1 MSFDMEHNIKELV
14 AYAIKAPSGHNTQ
27 PWKFKISNT
36 SIRISPDYTRRLEVV
51 DPDDHALFISLG
63 CALENLLI
71 AASHS
76 GYSSTVSYH
85 LHNTAEEYI
94 QVDLR
99 PEATANQTDL
109 FEAIALRQSTRA
121 PYNHAAIPAAHVEK
135 LQEAASRENVICR
148 IIEDKQEIDAI
159 TQLVKEANI
168 RQLKNDRFRK
178 EMETWIRFN
187 EKTANNS
194 KDGLRSAVMGSPSVP
209 TWFGKLFFNYLVSP
223 TKEADKAAASIVSS
237 SALVVF
243 ITEDNSKEG
252 WVKLGQSFE
261 RFALQATALG
271 IKHAHL
277 NMPCEEVPVRHKL
290 KQLLGYTTAE
300 PLLLIRLG
308 YSDPMPMSF
317 RRPLEDVMT

>member
-1 MSFDMEHNIKELV
+1 MSFVMEHNIKELV

-27 PWKFKISNT
+27 PWKFEVNDT
-36 SIRISPDYTRRLEVV
+36 SIRIFPDYTRRLEVV

-71 AASHS
+71 AARHF
-76 GYSSTVSYH
+76 GYGSTVNYQ
-85 LHNTAEEYI
+85 LHSASDEYI
-94 QVDLR
+94 QINLHHDAAAQ
-99 PEATANQTDL
+99 PTEL
-109 FEAIALRQSTRA
+109 FEAIAKRQSTRA
-121 PYNHAAIPAAHVEK
+121 PYNRAVIPAEQLKK
-135 LQEAASRENVICR
+135 LQEAATHEGISCR
-148 IIEDKQEIDAI
+148 IIEDKKEIDAI
-159 TQLVKEANI
+159 TELVKEANI
-168 RQLKNDRFRK
+168 RQLENGRFRK
-178 EMETWIRFN
+178 EMENWIRFN
-187 EKTANNS
+187 EKTAGTS

-223 TKEADKAAASIVSS
+223 AKEAAKAAASIASS

-252 WVKLGQSFE
+252 WVKLGQRFE

-277 NMPCEEVPVRHKL
+277 NMPCEEVPVRQKL
-290 KQLLGYTTAE
+290 KQFLGLTTAE

-317 RRPLEDVMT
+317 RRPLEAVLT